1 MLEVQTI
8 DELERMVT
16 IAELQARTV
25 EAAFH
30 PDADLLAATE
40 TLERRIG
47 HSLIEHQPHTRSPL
61 VPHLFALKVRL
72 EAALYRMREVKRWRT
87 C

>member
-16 IAELQARTV
+16 IVELQANTV

-30 PDADLLAATE
+30 PDDDLLAATE
-40 TLERRIG
+40 TLKRRIG
-47 HSLIEHQPHTRSPL
+47 HSLDEHQPHARSAV
-61 VPHLFALKVRL
+61 VPHLLALKVRL
-72 EAALYRMREVKRWRT
+72 EAALDRMRRVKQSRSS
-87 C
+87 